1 MQNIKH
7 LILIIT
13 LLIMAQQVQS
23 QQFPVI
29 KAETLSQEK
38 IVFPEITKGKT
49 ALILIAFKR
58 QTQGQVDSWLD
69 PFIEEFG
76 DNELVTFYEIPMI
89 SNSWKWMSSWIDSGM
104 RAGVPAY
111 KHDHVATY
119 YGPLSEY
126 FEYFDVQDKRL
137 CYVFL
142 LDENGKI
149 IWRNQD
155 AATRESYNE
164 LSQLVREKI
173 KKKG

>member
-1 MQNIKH
+1 MV
-7 LILIIT
+7 
-13 LLIMAQQVQS
+13 QQVQS
-23 QQFPVI
+23 QKFPVI
-29 KAETLSQEK
+29 EAETLSQEK
-38 IVFPEITKGKT
+38 VVFPEVTQGKT

-76 DNELVTFYEIPMI
+76 GNEQVTFYEIPMI
-89 SNSWKWMSSWIDSGM
+89 SNNWKWMSGWIDSGM
-104 RAGVPAY
+104 RSGVPSY

-126 FEYFDVQDKRL
+126 FEYFSIQDKRL

-142 LDENGKI
+142 LDEEGNI
-149 IWRNQD
+149 IWKNQD
-155 AATRESYNE
+155 AATPDSYNE
-164 LSQLVREKI
+164 LSQFVRKKI

>member
-1 MQNIKH
+1 
-7 LILIIT
+7 
-13 LLIMAQQVQS
+13 MAQQVQS
-23 QQFPVI
+23 QKFPTI
-29 KAETLSQEK
+29 EAETLSQKK
-38 IVFPEITKGKT
+38 IVFPDVTEGKY

-69 PFIEEFG
+69 PFIEEYG
-76 DNELVTFYEIPMI
+76 DNKQVTFYEIPMI
-89 SNSWKWMSSWIDSGM
+89 SNNWKWMSSWIDSGM
-104 RAGVPAY
+104 RSGVPDY

-126 FEYFDVQDKRL
+126 FEYFNINDKRL

-142 LDENGKI
+142 LDESGNI

-155 AATRESYNE
+155 TATRDSYIE
-164 LSQLVREKI
+164 LSQIVRKKI